1 MRTPADR
8 IRHLL
13 LFEISALL
21 ILVPIGV
28 LFFGL
33 DFSQIGVLGVITA
46 AVAAI
51 WNYIYNVGFDRMLK
65 RLTGSVHKRL
75 RVRVLHAVLFE
86 AGLVVLL
93 VPFIAWW
100 LDISLWQALI
110 ADIGLVIFYVVFAF
124 FYNLAY
130 DRIFPVKE
138 EGAAR
143 RH

>member
-28 LFFGL
+28 IFFGL
-33 DFSQIGVLGVITA
+33 DVTEIGVLGITTA
-46 AVAAI
+46 AVAAV
-51 WNYIYNVGFDRMLK
+51 WNYIYNLGFDHMLR
-65 RLTGSVHKRL
+65 RLTGSVHKRRT

-86 AGLVVLL
+86 GGLVIML
-93 VPFIAWW
+93 VPIIAGW
-100 LDISLWQALI
+100 LGISLWQALV

-130 DRIFPVKE
+130 DKVFPVKE
-138 EGAAR
+138 LPPSR
-143 RH
+143 R